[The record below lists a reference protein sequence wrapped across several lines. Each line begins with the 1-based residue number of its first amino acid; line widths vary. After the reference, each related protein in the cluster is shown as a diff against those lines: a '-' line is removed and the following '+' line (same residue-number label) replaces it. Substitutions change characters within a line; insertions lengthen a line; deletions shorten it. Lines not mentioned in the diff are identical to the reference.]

1 MQKQLTLGGAF
12 LCAVLAGCASSSHTT
27 PPPSVQLV
35 NEVFVH
41 DLKKSQAFYEGLGFR
56 TKFTEKTF
64 VAMEFGGRA
73 YFLSERKG
81 APLVKPAA
89 NVRIAVPDVD
99 RYWALAKKNGAK
111 ILTPIGDRPWKERDF
126 LIADPDGFGLRFA
139 SLLPGGKW

>member
-1 MQKQLTLGGAF
+1 MQKILTSAIALAG
-12 LCAVLAGCASSSHTT
+12 AVLAGCASTSST

-35 NEVFVH
+35 NEVFVQ
-41 DLKKSQAFYEGLGFR
+41 DLKRSQAFYESFGFR

-64 VAMEFGGRA
+64 VALEFAGRP
-73 YFLSERKG
+73 YFLSERHG
-81 APLVKPAA
+81 APSARPAA

-126 LIADPDGFGLRFA
+126 LITDPDGFGLRFA